1 MKKNILII
9 CLLLAGIPY
18 LAIAQKK
25 QLQVLGGWSKHGSG
39 DLTGFYYG
47 FNYSKYVKPKLSWQ
61 VSFEGNMYDGFFPL
75 YYTNPNSGVE
85 VDGSYRYS
93 IAGIQLGYNG
103 RYSFV
108 KKANHEAIVSIGAFL
123 RYQSSS
129 ASDAITVIYPIV
141 TNLPIPVFY
150 FENET
155 PVRTVAV
162 GAYPKIEYSYTLKK
176 KITIGMIAGFQFDTN
191 GDNIMNLSLTL
202 GKRF

>member
-9 CLLLAGIPY
+9 WFILATIPY
-18 LAIAQKK
+18 LSMAQKQ
-25 QLQVLGGWSKHGSG
+25 QLQMLGGWSKHGSG
-39 DLTGFYYG
+39 DLKGFYYG
-47 FNYSKYVKPKLSWQ
+47 FNYGKYFKPKLSWQ
-61 VSFEGNMYDGFFPL
+61 VSVEGNMYDGFFPL
-75 YYTNPNSGVE
+75 YYTNPNGGAV

-93 IAGIQLGYNG
+93 IAGLQVGYNG

-108 KKANHEAIVSIGAFL
+108 KTANHETIVSIGAFV

-129 ASDAITVIYPIV
+129 ASDAITVIYPIA

-162 GAYPKIEYSYTLKK
+162 GAYPKIEYNYTLKK
-176 KITIGMIAGFQFDTN
+176 KIIIGIIAGFQFDTN